1 MPLEIRPQ
9 TMDLKTS
16 DLYLGYGS
24 SPVIDGLNFVVPAGK
39 ITAIIGANG
48 SGKSTLLR
56 GLSRVLKPTS
66 GSVLLNGRDIHEQS
80 TKAVARQ
87 VGLLPQGPTAPSGLT
102 VMDLVRRGR
111 YPHQRIFDQWSSED
125 ETSVRKALALT
136 KLSDSAGVLVDH
148 LSGGQRQRAW
158 IAMALAQDAHLML
171 LDEPTTYLDIAHQVE
186 ILELLK
192 KLNIEE
198 ARTVVMVLHDINQGS
213 RYADHVVA
221 MLNGDVFIQGAPD
234 EVVTASMMEKVFGLK
249 AVVIA
254 DPATGTPLCV
264 TDAPANA

>member
-87 VGLLPQGPTAPSGLT
+87 VGLLPQGPTAPS
-102 VMDLVRRGR
+102 
-111 YPHQRIFDQWSSED
+111 
-125 ETSVRKALALT
+125 
-136 KLSDSAGVLVDH
+136 
-148 LSGGQRQRAW
+148 
-158 IAMALAQDAHLML
+158 
-171 LDEPTTYLDIAHQVE
+171 
-186 ILELLK
+186 
-192 KLNIEE
+192 
-198 ARTVVMVLHDINQGS
+198 
-213 RYADHVVA
+213 
-221 MLNGDVFIQGAPD
+221 
-234 EVVTASMMEKVFGLK
+234 
-249 AVVIA
+249 
-254 DPATGTPLCV
+254 
-264 TDAPANA
+264 

>member
-1 MPLEIRPQ
+1 M
-9 TMDLKTS
+9 
-16 DLYLGYGS
+16 
-24 SPVIDGLNFVVPAGK
+24 
-39 ITAIIGANG
+39 TAVIGANG

-66 GSVLLNGRDIHEQS
+66 GSVLLNGRNIHEQS

-111 YPHQRIFDQWSSED
+111 YPHQRMFEQWSSED
-125 ETSVRKALALT
+125 EMAVQKALALT
-136 KLSDSAGVLVDH
+136 KLSDSADDLVDH

-158 IAMALAQDAHLML
+158 IAMALSQDAHLML

-221 MLNGDVFIQGAPD
+221 MLNGAVAVQGAPQ
-234 EVVTASMMEKVFGLK
+234 EVLTASMIERVFGLK

-254 DPATGTPLCV
+254 DPVTGTPLCV
-264 TDAPANA
+264 PDAPENA